1 MKADELPEFIGE
13 NGHFSTIFDF
23 SAHCL
28 SDGEH
33 GWYDAPK
40 MEFSKWRKAIFQ
52 SQMETQKYGF
62 KANIIENHDEPRGV
76 SRFLPAYAQTSA
88 GTKML
93 GTVNLLLRG
102 IPFIYQGQEIGMKNA
117 KWNSIDEFDD
127 ISTKDQYQI
136 AREAG
141 LSDREA
147 MEACNRMSRDNA
159 RTPMQWTS
167 GENAGFTKG
176 TAWLKINPDYKE
188 INVEDQ
194 ENNPDSVLNYYR
206 KLVALRKSDEFK
218 NVFTYGE
225 FIPEYE
231 EMDDILA
238 FYRTDAATSILVV
251 ANFGTDAA
259 SIELKGNVKRVLMS
273 NQKNETVDYTKNRL
287 NLKSCEV
294 VVLEMKME

>member
-1 MKADELPEFIGE
+1 
-13 NGHFSTIFDF
+13 
-23 SAHCL
+23 
-28 SDGEH
+28 
-33 GWYDAPK
+33 
-40 MEFSKWRKAIFQ
+40 
-52 SQMETQKYGF
+52 
-62 KANIIENHDEPRGV
+62 
-76 SRFLPAYAQTSA
+76 
-88 GTKML
+88 ML

-147 MEACNRMSRDNA
+147 MEVCNRMSRDNA

-194 ENNPDSVLNYYR
+194 QNNPDSVLNYYR
-206 KLVALRKSDEFK
+206 KLIALRKSDEFK

-231 EMDDILA
+231 EMDHIQA
-238 FYRTDAATSILVV
+238 FYRKDAAKCILVA
-251 ANFGTDAA
+251 ANFGTDVA
-259 SIELKGNVKRVLMS
+259 SIELKGDVKKVFLS
-273 NQKNETVDYTKNRL
+273 NQKDETVDCTKNRL

-294 VVLEMKME
+294 VVLEMEME

>member
-1 MKADELPEFIGE
+1 
-13 NGHFSTIFDF
+13 
-23 SAHCL
+23 
-28 SDGEH
+28 
-33 GWYDAPK
+33 
-40 MEFSKWRKAIFQ
+40 
-52 SQMETQKYGF
+52 METQKYGF

-76 SRFLPAYAQTSA
+76 SRFLPAYAQTPV

-238 FYRTDAATSILVV
+238 FYRTDAAKCILVA
-251 ANFGTDAA
+251 ANFGTDVA
-259 SIELKGNVKRVLMS
+259 SIELKGDVKKVLLS
-273 NQKNETVDYTKNRL
+273 NQKDETVDCTKNRL

-294 VVLEMKME
+294 VVLEMEME